1 VTVLRGVKLKK
12 IVIVGGGLGGLTAGI
27 LLAREGYEIT
37 LYEKKKYPFHRV
49 CGEYI
54 SNEVKPFLQKHGLFP
69 EIQVAN
75 IQEFTYSAV
84 TGKSHTMPLD
94 LGAFGVSR
102 YYFDQYL
109 ATIARKDGVQL
120 REGQS
125 VTGVTP
131 TASGFLVEDVSGRQL
146 AADMVIGAYGKSS
159 NLDRALNRSF
169 LSKESPYIGVKYH
182 IQTDFQKDLI
192 ALHNFESGYCG
203 ISAIEE
209 DKYNMCYLGE
219 RAVLKQYGSI
229 EAMEEK
235 VLHKNPHL
243 KTLFKHATFLFDKP
257 EVINAFTFA
266 PKQPVENGI
275 YMIGDAA
282 GLITPLCG
290 NGMAMAIHS
299 AKILV
304 DLIKELGLENQKLL
318 TTLYT
323 QTWQRHFRQRLWVG
337 RQTQKLF
344 GTGKRSTFAV
354 NLMKASPLIASKI
367 MKNTHGEP
375 FQ

>member
-1 VTVLRGVKLKK
+1 LKK

-54 SNEVKPFLQKHGLFP
+54 SNEVKPFLQSHGLFP
-69 EIQVAN
+69 QIKVAN
-75 IQEFTYSAV
+75 IKEFTYSAV

-109 ATIARKDGVQL
+109 ADIARKDGVQL
-120 REGQS
+120 MEGQS
-125 VTGVTP
+125 VTRLTR
-131 TASGFLVEDVSGRQL
+131 TDSGFLIEDINGRQQV
-146 AADMVIGAYGKSS
+146 ADMVIGAYGKSS

-169 LSKESPYIGVKYH
+169 LTQESPYIGVKYH
-182 IQTDFQKDLI
+182 IRTDFPKDMI

-219 RAVLKQYGSI
+219 RTVLKQSGSV
-229 EAMEEK
+229 EAMEEQ
-235 VLHKNPHL
+235 VLHKNPYL
-243 KTLFKHATFLFDKP
+243 KTLFKNSTFLFDKP
-257 EVINAFTFA
+257 EVINAFSFA
-266 PKQPVENGI
+266 PKLPVENGI

-304 DLIKELGLENQKLL
+304 DLIKDMGLENQALL
-318 TTLYT
+318 EAKYMS
-323 QTWQRHFRQRLWVG
+323 TWKRHFKQRLWVG

-344 GTGKRSTFAV
+344 GAGKRSTFAV
-354 NLMKASPLIASKI
+354 NLMKTSPLIASKI